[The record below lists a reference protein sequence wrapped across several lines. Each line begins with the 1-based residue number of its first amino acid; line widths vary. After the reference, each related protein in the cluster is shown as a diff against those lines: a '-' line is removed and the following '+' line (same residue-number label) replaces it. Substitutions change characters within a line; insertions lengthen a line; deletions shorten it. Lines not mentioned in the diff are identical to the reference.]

1 MYYID
6 HYDSPF
12 GGITLASDGSALC
25 GLWFDGQKYFGD
37 TLPPR
42 GAQAGGSAG
51 KRRRG
56 RAAIRRKPDPLQ
68 EEEIRRGAVYIFG
81 QTREWLDL
89 YFHGKIPGF
98 TPPLAMFREQEAAQ
112 GVQTVG
118 IAEAQRNSYAQAA
131 GTPGS
136 PEAESDHS
144 DMVSLGDKQPRF
156 TKITPFRQ
164 SVWRVLLTIPY
175 GETMTYGQIAEQL
188 ARDSGAEHVSPQAV
202 GGAIG
207 HNPVSVIVPCHRV
220 LSSTGSL
227 TGYAGG
233 VDTKW
238 KLLALE
244 GAEIF

>member
-12 GGITLASDGSALC
+12 GGITLASDGAALN

-37 TLPPR
+37 TLPPC
-42 GAQAGGSAG
+42 GAQSGSDG
-51 KRRRG
+51 RRRRG
-56 RAAIRRKPDPLQ
+56 RTAFRQKPDPLQ
-68 EEEIRRGAVYIFG
+68 EEDVRRGAICIFD
-81 QTREWLDL
+81 QTKEWLDL
-89 YFHGKIPGF
+89 YFHGGIPDF
-98 TPPLAMFREQEAAQ
+98 MPPLAMFQEQE
-112 GVQTVG
+112 
-118 IAEAQRNSYAQAA
+118 EAQSFGETSRAVSEAKVPEKGADRAA
-131 GTPGS
+131 G
-136 PEAESDHS
+136 AAVKFDHS
-144 DMVSLGDKQPRF
+144 DMVFLGDKPPRF
-156 TKITPFRQ
+156 TRITPFRQ

-175 GETMTYGQIAEQL
+175 GKTMTYGRIAEQL
-188 ARDSGAEHVSPQAV
+188 ARSSGSEYVSPQAV

-233 VDTKW
+233 VDIKW